1 MWYHLYINS
10 TSHFLKHEHL
20 TAKPN
25 GGRCSESGR
34 CGCKFTDYNLE
45 CCDLTFVS
53 GINLKMQLLK
63 FTSELKST
71 MNGIV
76 RMLKEQMEVMNGVDR
91 FDSMDMCSHAHT
103 QD

>member
-1 MWYHLYINS
+1 
-10 TSHFLKHEHL
+10 
-20 TAKPN
+20 
-25 GGRCSESGR
+25 
-34 CGCKFTDYNLE
+34 
-45 CCDLTFVS
+45 
-53 GINLKMQLLK
+53 
-63 FTSELKST
+63 